1 MATPRPRRS
10 TPNKSKADFKRKYF
24 PNGPSGR
31 IASVHGESMETPNIA
46 EEIVVKRR
54 TLTRPWGEAADIDG
68 TDQFRIK
75 ILTVKPGEALSLQFH
90 LYRSEFWLVLE
101 GAVKAQIENKVRQIF
116 RGDGV
121 SIPLGAKHRLSNPGI
136 RPLKVLEVQT
146 GEYFGEDD
154 ITRLEDNYGR
164 VTDTESV

>member
-1 MATPRPRRS
+1 MAIPRPRRS
-10 TPNKSKADFKRKYF
+10 TLNKSKADFKRKYF
-24 PNGPSGR
+24 PNGPSGVDQGV
-31 IASVHGESMETPNIA
+31 SPGVYIA
-46 EEIVVKRR
+46 EESVVRRR
-54 TLTRPWGEAADIDG
+54 TAVRPWGDAADIEG

-101 GAVKAQIENKVRQIF
+101 GAGKAQIDNKVRQIF

-121 SIPLGAKHRLSNPGI
+121 SVPLGAQHRLSNPGK

-154 ITRLEDNYGR
+154 ITRLEDKYGR
-164 VTDTESV
+164 VKDTESI

>member
-1 MATPRPRRS
+1 MATPRQS
-10 TPNKSKADFKRKYF
+10 THDSKRESLPDR
-24 PNGPSGR
+24 PSRLGKG
-31 IASVHGESMETPNIA
+31 ASTGEYIH
-46 EEIVVKRR
+46 EESIVRRR
-54 TLTRPWGEAADIDG
+54 TAVRPWGEAADIEG
-68 TDQFRIK
+68 TDKFRIK

-101 GAVKAQIENKVRQIF
+101 GAGKAQIDNKVRQIF

-121 SIPLGAKHRLSNPGI
+121 SVPLGAKHRLSNPGK

-154 ITRLEDNYGR
+154 ITRLEDKYGR
-164 VTDTESV
+164 VKDTEII